1 MLQLKIKNVHIRKNN
16 RKIQNKKIELNKT
29 ERKTS
34 IKIKI
39 RVRKNSQKIPWEV
52 IFQGGSFPGGNFP

>member
-1 MLQLKIKNVHIRKNN
+1 M
-16 RKIQNKKIELNKT
+16 KT

-39 RVRKNSQKIPWEV
+39 RVRKNSLKIPWEV
-52 IFQGGSFPGGNFP
+52 IFQGAVFLGVIFRDAIFFGGGHFLRAIFRG

>member
-1 MLQLKIKNVHIRKNN
+1 M
-16 RKIQNKKIELNKT
+16 KT

-52 IFQGGSFPGGNFP
+52 IFQGAVFLGVIFRDAIFFGGGHFLRAIFRG

>member
-1 MLQLKIKNVHIRKNN
+1 M
-16 RKIQNKKIELNKT
+16 KT